1 MSQKLPEEETGKL
14 QKDRTILFSE
24 KQTSVC
30 FIGSWMCQGHVAR
43 LAGWIGAQGEG
54 LCIHAQK
61 AEFYPSD
68 SKTSREFLCMNVT

>member
-14 QKDRTILFSE
+14 QKDRTILFSV

-30 FIGSWMCQGHVAR
+30 FIGSWMWQGHVAR

-54 LCIHAQK
+54 FASMLRRLSFILQTAKQ
-61 AEFYPSD
+61 AENFY
-68 SKTSREFLCMNVT
+68 V